1 MRDQSST
8 VAGIPWRIDRHFEVI
23 LVMVEPL
30 DGQETNAEGI
40 TRDGEAAQRFEIIG
54 PYRLIHKVG
63 AGGMGEV
70 WLAEQTRPIKRQVA
84 IKVIKAGMDTARV
97 VARFEAE
104 RQALAV
110 MSHPAIAQV
119 FDAGATPQGR
129 PYFAMEY
136 VRGEAITSY
145 CDHQRLST
153 LQRIDLFIQVCEG
166 VHHAHQKGIIHRDLK
181 PSNILVTVRDD
192 LPVPKIID
200 FGLAKATTQLLSDR
214 TLVTEFGSLVGTP
227 EYMSPEQ
234 SDMAWLDLDT
244 RTDVYSLGVILY
256 ELLTGNLPF
265 EAKALRERGIEELRR
280 TIRETDPPRPSTRVS
295 TAADVSRM
303 VESRGAEPADLARQ
317 LRGDLDWITLR
328 ALERDRSRRYG
339 SVSDL
344 AADLQRHLQNV
355 PVLASPPGTMYRA
368 SKFVRRHR
376 VGVAL
381 AGVLAAL
388 LVAFASTTAIQAGRI
403 ARERDRA
410 NREAGVANAVNNFL
424 QNDLLAQ
431 AGASAQARPDTKP
444 DPDLKVRTALD
455 RAAVSIM
462 QRFETQPLV
471 EASIRTTVGKTYE
484 DLGLYPEAEPHLTRA
499 LDLTRREL
507 GEQDV
512 RYLSSVS
519 DLAEL
524 HLKEAKYEQAERLLS
539 GPLEVAHRVLGDH
552 HPQTLTIMMGLGQ
565 IYMMQGKH
573 SEAEPLFVRALEGR
587 RRLLGEEHAATLETM
602 GALASLY
609 WRQGKYAQAEPIRA
623 DVVRLQRRLLGEE
636 HPATLTS
643 LNNLAL
649 LASYQGRYAEAETQF
664 VSLIATMRRVLGDDH
679 LETMISAGNLGIVY
693 YRQGRLAEAEAVF
706 AKVLEQKR
714 RVLGAKHPETLTSL
728 NNLGVVYRSEGKYPE
743 AERIYGEVMQ
753 VQRAVLGDN
762 HPNMLLTMNGLAFLY
777 MVQGK
782 SAQAERLYTE
792 ALAAQRRLL
801 GEEHPDTLN
810 TTHNLAVFYV
820 NEGRNAEAEPLAN
833 KAMEIRRRVLGPEHP
848 ETVRSVNNL
857 GLLYLKLRRY
867 DQAESLLRT
876 ALSGFEKDVADGWE
890 RYNCQSMLGA
900 SIAGQKRFQEGEPL
914 VISAYQELV
923 QRAAAIPPANASVVD
938 QAGQRV
944 IQLYRDWGRPE
955 KVLEWAKRVG
965 RQGAKP

>member
-1 MRDQSST
+1 
-8 VAGIPWRIDRHFEVI
+8 
-23 LVMVEPL
+23 
-30 DGQETNAEGI
+30 
-40 TRDGEAAQRFEIIG
+40 
-54 PYRLIHKVG
+54 
-63 AGGMGEV
+63 MGEV
-70 WLAEQTRPIKRQVA
+70 WLADQTQPVKRRVA
-84 IKVIKAGMDTARV
+84 LKVIKAGMDTAQV

-136 VRGEAITSY
+136 VRGAAITTY
-145 CDHQRLST
+145 CDQHRLSIR
-153 LQRIDLFIQVCEG
+153 QRIDLFLQVCEG

-200 FGLAKATTQLLSDR
+200 FGLAKATTQLLTDR
-214 TLVTEFGSLVGTP
+214 TLVTEFGTMVGTP

-234 SDMAWLDLDT
+234 SDDSLDIDT

-265 EAKALRERGIEELRR
+265 DAKALRERGLEELRR

-295 TAADVSRM
+295 TVADAARM
-303 VESRGAEPADLARQ
+303 VESRGVALADLARQ

-328 ALERDRSRRYG
+328 ALERDRARRYG

-368 SKFVRRHR
+368 GKFVRRHR

-381 AGVLAAL
+381 AGVFVAL
-388 LVAFASTTAIQAGRI
+388 LVAFATSTAIQAGRI

-410 NREAGVANAVNNFL
+410 NLEAGVANAVNDFL
-424 QNDLLAQ
+424 KNDLLAQ

-455 RAAVSIM
+455 RAAAGIES
-462 QRFETQPLV
+462 RFETQPLV
-471 EASIRTTVGKTYE
+471 EASIRTTIGKTYE
-484 DLGLYPEAEPHLTRA
+484 DLGLYPEAEPHLMRA
-499 LDLTRREL
+499 LELTRREL

-519 DLAEL
+519 DLAGL
-524 HLKEAKYEQAERLLS
+524 HLKEAKYEQADRLLS
-539 GPLEVAHRVLGDH
+539 GSLEIARRVLGNE
-552 HPQTLTIMMGLGQ
+552 HPQTLTLMTGLGQ

-573 SEAEPLFVRALEGR
+573 SEAEPLYVQALEGR
-587 RRLLGEEHAATLETM
+587 RRLLGDEHAETLETM

-623 DVVRLQRRLLGEE
+623 EVVRLQRRLLGEE

-664 VSLIATMRRVLGDDH
+664 VSLVATMRRVLGDDH
-679 LETMISAGNLGIVY
+679 LETMISAGNLGLVY
-693 YRQGRLAEAEAVF
+693 FRQGRLAEAEAVF
-706 AKVLEQKR
+706 ANVLEQKQ
-714 RVLGAKHPETLTSL
+714 RVLGDKHPETLTSM
-728 NNLGVVYRSEGKYPE
+728 NNLGVVYRTEGKYPE
-743 AERIYGEVMQ
+743 AERLYAKVMV

-801 GEEHPDTLN
+801 GEEHPDTAN
-810 TTHNLAVFYV
+810 TMHNLAVFYM
-820 NEGRNAEAEPLAN
+820 NGGRNAEAEPLAA
-833 KAMEIRRRVLGPEHP
+833 KALEIRRRVLGAEHP
-848 ETVRSVNNL
+848 ETVRSVTNL
-857 GLLYLKLRRY
+857 GLVNLNLGRLRAGRI
-867 DQAESLLRT
+867 
-876 ALSGFEKDVADGWE
+876 
-890 RYNCQSMLGA
+890 A
-900 SIAGQKRFQEGEPL
+900 SPR
-914 VISAYQELV
+914 
-923 QRAAAIPPANASVVD
+923 RVD
-938 QAGQRV
+938 QLREDRA
-944 IQLYRDWGRPE
+944 
-955 KVLEWAKRVG
+955 
-965 RQGAKP
+965 

>member
-1 MRDQSST
+1 
-8 VAGIPWRIDRHFEVI
+8 
-23 LVMVEPL
+23 MVEPP
-30 DGQETNAEGI
+30 DGQETSAEGI
-40 TRDGEAAQRFEIIG
+40 TRDDEARLRFEIIG
-54 PYRLIHKVG
+54 PYRLIQKVG

-70 WLAEQTRPIKRQVA
+70 WLAEQTRPVKRHVA
-84 IKVIKAGMDTARV
+84 VKVIKAGMDTAQV

-145 CDHQRLST
+145 CDNQRLST
-153 LQRIDLFIQVCEG
+153 RQRIDLFIQVCEG

-200 FGLAKATTQLLSDR
+200 FGLAKATTQLLTDR
-214 TLVTEFGSLVGTP
+214 TLVTEFGTLVGTP

-234 SDMAWLDLDT
+234 SDMASLDIDT

-265 EAKALRERGIEELRR
+265 DAKALRERGIEELRR

-295 TAADVSRM
+295 TVADVSRI
-303 VESRGAEPADLARQ
+303 VESRGVAPADLARQ

-328 ALERDRSRRYG
+328 AIERDRARRYG

-344 AADLQRHLQNV
+344 AADLQRHLNNL
-355 PVLASPPGTMYRA
+355 PVLASPPSKIYRLG
-368 SKFVRRHR
+368 KFVRRHR

-381 AGVLAAL
+381 AALFVAL
-388 LVAFASTTAIQAGRI
+388 LMTFAAITAIQAGRV

-410 NREAGVANAVNNFL
+410 NREAETAKAVNEFL

-455 RAAVSIM
+455 RAAASIER
-462 QRFETQPLV
+462 RFETQPLV
-471 EASIRTTVGKTYE
+471 EASIRTTIGKTYE
-484 DLGLYPEAEPHLTRA
+484 DLGLYPEAESHLTRA
-499 LDLTRREL
+499 LELTRREL

-519 DLAEL
+519 DLAAL
-524 HLKEAKYEQAERLLS
+524 HLKEAKYEQADRLLS
-539 GPLEVAHRVLGDH
+539 GALEVARRVLGDQ
-552 HPQTLTIMMGLGQ
+552 HPQTLTIMTGLGQ
-565 IYMMQGKH
+565 VYMMQGKH
-573 SEAEPLFVRALEGR
+573 SEAEPLYVQALEGR
-587 RRLLGEEHAATLETM
+587 RRVLGDEHAETLETM

-623 DVVRLQRRLLGEE
+623 EVVRLQRRLLGEE

-649 LASYQGRYAEAETQF
+649 LVLYQGRYAEAETQF

-679 LETMISAGNLGIVY
+679 LETMISAGNLGLVY
-693 YRQGRLAEAEAVF
+693 YRQGRLAEAEAVI
-706 AKVLEQKR
+706 AKVLEQKQ
-714 RVLGAKHPETLTSL
+714 RVLGDKHPETLTAM
-728 NNLGVVYRSEGKYPE
+728 NNLGVVYRAEGKYPE
-743 AERIYGEVMQ
+743 AERIYTKVIGLLRE
-753 VQRAVLGDN
+753 VLGDN
-762 HPNMLLTMNGLAFLY
+762 HPNVAQTMNGLAFLY

-782 SAQAERLYTE
+782 SAQAERLYNE
-792 ALAAQRRLL
+792 ALAAQRRIL
-801 GEEHPDTLN
+801 GEDHPDAVNTL
-810 TTHNLAVFYV
+810 HNLAVFYV
-820 NEGRNAEAEPLAN
+820 NEGRNAEAEPLAI
-833 KAMEIRRRVLGPEHP
+833 KAVEIRRRVLGAEHP
-848 ETVRSVNNL
+848 ETLRSVNNL
-857 GLLYLKLRRY
+857 GLIYLKLRRH

-876 ALSGFEKDVADGWE
+876 ALSGFEKAVPDGWE

-914 VISAYQELV
+914 VVSAYQELV
-923 QRAAAIPPANASVVD
+923 QRTKAIPPANASVVD

-944 IQLYRDWGRPE
+944 IQLYRDWGKPE
-955 KVLEWAKRVG
+955 KVSEWAKRVG
-965 RQGAKP
+965 RGAT

>member
-1 MRDQSST
+1 M
-8 VAGIPWRIDRHFEVI
+8 IE
-23 LVMVEPL
+23 EP
-30 DGQETNAEGI
+30 DGQETKAEGV
-40 TRDGEAAQRFEIIG
+40 TRDDTRRLRLESVG
-54 PYRLIHKVG
+54 PYRLIQPIG

-70 WLAEQTRPIKRQVA
+70 WLADQTQPVKRRVA
-84 IKVIKAGMDTARV
+84 LKVIKAGMDTARV

-136 VRGEAITSY
+136 VRGEAITTY
-145 CDHQRLST
+145 CDQHRLSIR
-153 LQRIDLFIQVCEG
+153 QRIDLFLQVCEG

-200 FGLAKATTQLLSDR
+200 FGLAKATTQLLTDR
-214 TLVTEFGSLVGTP
+214 TLVTEFGTMVGTP

-234 SDMAWLDLDT
+234 SASLDIDT

-265 EAKALRERGIEELRR
+265 DARALRERGLEELRR

-295 TAADVSRM
+295 AVADGARM
-303 VESRGAEPADLARQ
+303 VENRGVAVADLSRQ

-328 ALERDRSRRYG
+328 ALERDRARRYG

-355 PVLASPPGTMYRA
+355 PVLASPPGTMYRTG
-368 SKFVRRHR
+368 KFVRRHR

-381 AGVLAAL
+381 AGVFVAL
-388 LVAFASTTAIQAGRI
+388 LVAFATSTAIQAGRI

-410 NREAGVANAVNNFL
+410 NLEAGVANAVNDFL
-424 QNDLLAQ
+424 KNDLLAQ

-455 RAAVSIM
+455 RAAAGIES
-462 QRFETQPLV
+462 RFETQPLV
-471 EASIRTTVGKTYE
+471 EASIRTTIGKTYE
-484 DLGLYPEAEPHLTRA
+484 DLGLYPEAESHLMRA
-499 LDLTRREL
+499 LELTRREL
-507 GEQDV
+507 GERDV

-519 DLAEL
+519 DVAGL
-524 HLKEAKYEQAERLLS
+524 HLKEAKYEQADRLLTGS
-539 GPLEVAHRVLGDH
+539 LEIARRVLGNE
-552 HPQTLTIMMGLGQ
+552 HPQTLTLMMGLGQ
-565 IYMMQGKH
+565 IYTMQGKH
-573 SEAEPLFVRALEGR
+573 SEAEPLYVRALEGR
-587 RRLLGEEHAATLETM
+587 RRLLGDEHAETLETM

-623 DVVRLQRRLLGEE
+623 EVVRLQRRLLGEE

-664 VSLIATMRRVLGDDH
+664 VSLVATMRRVLGDDH
-679 LETMISAGNLGIVY
+679 LETMISAGNLGLVY
-693 YRQGRLAEAEAVF
+693 FRQGRLAEAEAVF
-706 AKVLEQKR
+706 ANVLEQKQ
-714 RVLGAKHPETLTSL
+714 RVLGDKHPETLTSM
-728 NNLGVVYRSEGKYPE
+728 NNLGVVYRTEGKYPE
-743 AERIYGEVMQ
+743 AERLYAKVMV

-792 ALAAQRRLL
+792 TLAGQRRLL
-801 GEEHPDTLN
+801 GEEHPDTAN
-810 TTHNLAVFYV
+810 TMHNLAVFYT
-820 NEGRNAEAEPLAN
+820 NGGRNAEAEPLAA
-833 KAMEIRRRVLGPEHP
+833 KALEIRQRVLGVEHP
-848 ETVRSVNNL
+848 ETVRGVTNL
-857 GLLYLKLRRY
+857 GLVNLNLGRHE
-867 DQAESLLRT
+867 QAESLLRA
-876 ALSGFEKDVADGWE
+876 ALTSYQKIAPDGWE
-890 RYNCQSMLGA
+890 RYNCQSLLGA
-900 SIAGQKRFQEGEPL
+900 SVAGQKRYQEAEPL
-914 VISAYQELV
+914 AVDAYEALIQQKSSLS
-923 QRAAAIPPANASVVD
+923 PANASVMD
-938 QAGQRV
+938 QAGRRV
-944 IQLYRDWGRPE
+944 IQLYRDWGKPE
-955 KVLEWAKRVG
+955 KAAEWAKRVG
-965 RQGAKP
+965 DQIIGPRRPARPS